1 MPEPTDGTRHA
12 DDTQPGG
19 PTAGDDDLVL
29 GDNLAASILD
39 ELEPLHFGE
48 AQDPRECEDCY
59 RLRYRAVVEMR
70 MTSAERFPSGLE
82 HDEFDAEAVQLLGR
96 DEGSVIATARL
107 VLPAPGR
114 SLPTERDFELRLSDG
129 LEVVEFGR
137 VVVDPRYR
145 GDGHSVFMGLAA
157 QAWLSMRARGF
168 TAAIAST
175 HRRLIDLFEALGFTV
190 TVLGPART
198 CWGNSGTRSF
208 ATDGRRFPGSNG
220 NGSRSGPSP
229 HRRPHRRTDRAL
241 SSSACLRPGSRPA

>member
-12 DDTQPGG
+12 DDMQPGG

-29 GDNLAASILD
+29 GDNLAASILH
-39 ELEPLHFGE
+39 ELEPLHFRE
-48 AQDPRECEDCY
+48 AQDPREREDCY
-59 RLRYRAVVEMR
+59 RLRYRAVVEME
-70 MTSAERFPSGLE
+70 MTASGRFPSGLE
-82 HDEFDAEAVQLLGR
+82 HDEFDAEAVQLLGQ

-114 SLPTERDFELRLSDG
+114 SLPAERDFELRLSDG

-198 CWGNSGTRSF
+198 CWGEQRHPIIC
-208 ATDGRRFPGSNG
+208 DGRPAIPGIERQWLAAGTEPAPPATPENG
-220 NGSRSGPSP
+220 
-229 HRRPHRRTDRAL
+229 
-241 SSSACLRPGSRPA
+241 PGAQ